1 MGFVETGRSS
11 KRLRNAPKTGSRKKV
26 AKSRENSPFS
36 ASPFSKASSRSPSSI
51 LERFPK
57 EILFEIFLQV
67 GLEDN
72 PLPLLSKYFNGLF
85 KIDLTLIG
93 DFLKSYQGERGA
105 PRPEA
110 PGLGFLLRCIN
121 YYIDTHNYSKGPRFS
136 QLRRKLEKYKVKYE
150 TSGIRNDSV
159 DSSIKEL
166 ETWINCF
173 EKTQL
178 IPLELFNKR
187 FITLA
192 VVKCLPDGQVR
203 EIKDI
208 PEWME
213 IRTNCIA
220 SCFKNLHEALKRAL
234 PERSAEELASI
245 ALEQF
250 EQQQQ
255 ELETASG
262 VAPEHA
268 DRSEDE
274 KELVDFP
281 SRFYSG
287 QFTEEKFNLISF
299 MSMKYKFRFRDVDKA
314 MGYLIREIK
323 NKDSN
328 LQSLMCS
335 LVERMAA
342 LEEYTVQPIVE
353 AFGILNTQ
361 GVQSDQASYWKVIDV
376 LVKGYY
382 KAHSSDVRND
392 QDFHDEE
399 LWIYLREAERLD
411 FLELV
416 IKYTGERGHS
426 KAVML

>member
-11 KRLRNAPKTGSRKKV
+11 KRLKNAPKTVSRKRIS
-26 AKSRENSPFS
+26 KSRQNSPS
-36 ASPFSKASSRSPSSI
+36 LTTTSSGARSRAHTSI

-72 PLPLLSKYFNGLF
+72 SLPLLSKYFNGLF

-93 DFLKSYQGERGA
+93 DFLKAYQGGRDA
-105 PRPEA
+105 PQPEA

-121 YYIDTHNYSKGPRFS
+121 HYIDTHNYSKGPRFS
-136 QLRRKLEKYKVKYE
+136 QLRRKLEKYKAKYE
-150 TSGIRNDSV
+150 SSGIRNDSV
-159 DSSIKEL
+159 DSSVKES

-178 IPLELFNKR
+178 IPLELFKKR
-187 FITLA
+187 FITEA

-213 IRTNCIA
+213 IRTSCIA

-234 PERSAEELASI
+234 PERSSEELANI
-245 ALEQF
+245 ASEQF

-255 ELETASG
+255 ESETGSG
-262 VAPEHA
+262 VVSGHA

-287 QFTEEKFNLISF
+287 QFTEEKFNLISY

-314 MGYLIREIK
+314 MSYFIREVQ
-323 NKDSN
+323 NKDYN
-328 LQSLMCS
+328 LQCLIYSLIDKI
-335 LVERMAA
+335 AA

-353 AFGILNTQ
+353 AFEILNNH
-361 GVQSDQASYWKVIDV
+361 GEQSDQASYWKIINV
-376 LVKGYY
+376 LVEGYY
-382 KAHSSDVRND
+382 KAHSSDVRSD